1 MSNCKDSKSACLRFG
16 AMSDIHLYRKP
27 YRLVSAL
34 RMLREIDVLLL
45 AGDLADRGTAEQY
58 AILES
63 VLETH
68 LKDIPIFIVS
78 GNHDLQLNDDENF
91 RMFER
96 KIRDRLMDR
105 YQVDDDPSGAYS
117 VRLNEYVD
125 LVGLNPLYTQ
135 KIFRFSDRGR
145 QLAYLEDC
153 LKNSPCPNHIVLCHP
168 PLAAHN
174 PQQSRP
180 YLPKEQDAKLQQI
193 IHEHPHTLFLS
204 GHTHLYP
211 TIEYDGYGNIYIN
224 DGSICPTQKKETG
237 DNVDSGNVMFFEV
250 TNSFVNPR
258 FEMIKNSAKTVRSV
272 EK

>member
-1 MSNCKDSKSACLRFG
+1 MESVCLRIG

-34 RMLREIDVLLL
+34 RMLQEIDLLL
-45 AGDLADRGTAEQY
+45 IVGDLADRGTAEQY

-68 LKDIPIFIVS
+68 RKGTPIFIVS
-78 GNHDLQLNDDENF
+78 GNHDLQQNDTKNY
-91 RMFER
+91 RAFER
-96 KIRDRLMDR
+96 KIRERLKDR
-105 YQVDDDPSGAYS
+105 YRIDDDPSGAYS
-117 VRLNEYVD
+117 VRLNDSVD
-125 LVGLNPLYTQ
+125 LVGLNPLYAQ
-135 KIFRFSDRGR
+135 KIFRFPDHGS
-145 QLAYLEDC
+145 QLVYLENC
-153 LKNSPCPNHIVLCHP
+153 LKNSACPNHIVLCHP

-180 YLPKEQDAKLQQI
+180 YFPNEQDARLQQI
-193 IHEHPHTLFLS
+193 VNEHPHTLFLS

-237 DNVDSGNVMFFEV
+237 VNVDSGNVMFFEV
-250 TNSFVNPR
+250 TDSFVNPR
-258 FEMIKNSAKTVRSV
+258 VEMINTSMRTVCSA